1 MCLTSIIL
9 VDLLGLEK
17 LTNSFALIAF
27 LRGIGKCMLKQCFAL
42 LSFNNLIA
50 IF

>member
-17 LTNSFALIAF
+17 LTNSFALIA
-27 LRGIGKCMLKQCFAL
+27 LVRGIGGLQ
-42 LSFNNLIA
+42 I
-50 IF
+50 